1 MFTILVNLDIQTM
14 ILMTSIDAILQLS
27 ILIFLCSLVNQY
39 RGIKTY
45 TIGRI
50 FSIVSYFIS
59 LIKSPF
65 LSLTLVLAG
74 VFLLLG
80 TSFAC
85 IGIAQFTGKKIKL
98 YHLLIINILFF
109 SVQSYF
115 LIFKDVFV
123 FKTITQTVFQIVI
136 FSISTYCLLTTS
148 HKSYVG
154 ASRFM
159 AIVMIGILMSLVARI
174 VLFVKAPPDQLFIP
188 NELNASTLIFVFVF
202 TFLLTVGFIM
212 MVCQRLYYDLK
223 VAANTDVLT
232 HLLNRRAMMHQ
243 LEIAMNQ
250 FYRSDRVFAIILI
263 DVDYFKRVNDVYG
276 HDGGDMVLVHL
287 AQILQTKMRQ
297 IDSACRWGGEEFLI
311 LLPDTTLDQ
320 AEEIAERLRCYV
332 ESNPSPSNIQITI
345 SLGIAVIRQ
354 HCNSLESLITAAD
367 HALYAAKR
375 NGRNRVAIANHITS
389 VEM

>member
-14 ILMTSIDAILQLS
+14 ILMTSIDAILQLL
-27 ILIFLCSLVNQY
+27 ILIFLCLLVNQY

-50 FSIVSYFIS
+50 FTITGYFIS
-59 LIKSPF
+59 LIKSPY
-65 LSLTLVLAG
+65 LSITLILAG
-74 VFLLLG
+74 VSLLVG
-80 TSFAC
+80 ASFGC
-85 IGIAQFTGKKIKL
+85 IGIAQFTGKRIKL
-98 YHLLIINILFF
+98 YYLLIINLLFL

-115 LIFKDVFV
+115 LIFQDVFV
-123 FKTITQTVFQIVI
+123 FKTITQTVFQMVV

-148 HKSYVG
+148 YKSFVG

-159 AIVMIGILMSLVARI
+159 AIVMIGLLMSLVARI
-174 VLFVKAPPDQLFIP
+174 VLLLRNPPDQLFSS
-188 NELNASTLIFVFVF
+188 NELNASTLIIVFVF
-202 TFLLTVGFIM
+202 SFLLTAGFIM

-223 VAANTDVLT
+223 IAANTDVLT
-232 HLLNRRAMMHQ
+232 RLLNRRAMMHQ

-250 FYRSDRVFAIILI
+250 FYRSDRSFAIILI
-263 DVDYFKRVNDVYG
+263 DVDFFKRVNDVYG

-297 IDSACRWGGEEFLI
+297 IDSASRWGGEEFLI
-311 LLPDTTLDQ
+311 LLPETTLDQ
-320 AEEIAERLRCYV
+320 AEEIAERLRYYV
-332 ESNPSPSNIQITI
+332 ETNPTPSNIQITI

-354 HCNSLESLITAAD
+354 HGNSLESLITSAD

-375 NGRNRVAIANHITS
+375 NGRNQVAIAN
-389 VEM
+389 